1 MIHEEPPSCQVGQVK
16 MLLNGASGRMG
27 QRIEEV
33 VRRSSDGVIIVARR
47 NQGDRDVPMPSI
59 DVVVDFSRDE
69 GARDA
74 AELALKVR
82 SALLIGT
89 TGISEATLE
98 VIRRASTTIPV
109 LVAPN
114 TSLGVAV
121 MRALVVEAAALLGEV
136 CTVAISETHHTK
148 KVDRPSGTALL
159 LADAV
164 ERGSSHRMEQ
174 DSIESRREGDVIG
187 DHTVTFT
194 LTHEELTL
202 SHHAVDRELF
212 AEGAVRLA
220 RWISRQK
227 PGFYGLDDWFADHRR
242 RTR

>member
-1 MIHEEPPSCQVGQVK
+1 

-33 VRRSSDGVIIVARR
+33 VRRSTDGVIIVARR
-47 NQGDRDVPMPSI
+47 DEGSADASVPSV
-59 DVVVDFSRDE
+59 DVVVDFSSDE
-69 GARDA
+69 GAQHA
-74 AELALKVR
+74 AEVALKGR

-89 TGISEATLE
+89 TGLSEATLE

-121 MRALVVEAAALLGEV
+121 MRALVVEAAALLGQV
-136 CTVAISETHHTK
+136 CTVAISETHHTR

-164 ERGSSHRMEQ
+164 ERGSGHRM
-174 DSIESRREGDVIG
+174 DRSSIASRREGDVIG

-194 LTHEELTL
+194 LTHEEFTL

-220 RWISRQK
+220 RWISRQR
-227 PGFYGLDDWFADHRR
+227 PGFYSLDDWFADHRR